1 MIYSTKE
8 RVRVYALESYGSWI
22 MDKITPAARLRMV
35 QISKNL
41 NQKPSPSLYAVWFN
55 TSIIHWKKHVW
66 FWGSLLCIILE
77 GNDFVTSSLILTKIS
92 QSALD
97 LALFCPTI
105 PCAFRSQISWKKV
118 ENLNLCHLHIKC
130 NNHPTKILEW
140 LEGVGRSKLVH
151 AEKISKLSGLKSLS
165 DWPVTP
171 FVHPGH
177 RPVPGRGYASGHLGD
192 QRKTKRQGTKLL
204 GFPDLK
210 AFWILK

>member
-1 MIYSTKE
+1 MLWKATGP
-8 RVRVYALESYGSWI
+8 GSWT
-22 MDKITPAARLRMV
+22 KSLLPPASGWCKS
-35 QISKNL
+35 QDISIRT
-41 NQKPSPSLYAVWFN
+41 QSIYAVWFN

-66 FWGSLLCIILE
+66 FWGYLLCIILE
-77 GNDFVTSSLILTKIS
+77 FKDCVTSSLILTKIS
-92 QSALD
+92 PRKSSALD

-118 ENLNLCHLHIKC
+118 EHLNLCHLHIKC

-140 LEGVGRSKLVH
+140 LEGVGRYKPVH